1 MSERTS
7 GILEMTFAM
16 SLIGTLGIFVVFSG
30 ESPINV
36 AFWRCMFGAIGL
48 TAICAFKGAF
58 AYKISLNQFLLAML
72 GGIALTT
79 NWVMLFYAIGHAS
92 ISLTTAI
99 YNTQP
104 FMLVCFG
111 ALFFGEQLTLRKLCW
126 LAIAFC
132 GVVLIAQSK
141 PELAYAEG
149 SFAVG
154 VALSIG
160 AAFLWAVAVVATKKL
175 SDVPPH
181 LIALIQ
187 VSTGALMLTP
197 LASFSDLPTE
207 TSAWASLLTLGFV
220 HTAMMYTILYS
231 AVQKLPT
238 HLQGALTFLYPSVAY
253 ATDYLILGQKFGP
266 IQILGIAVIMLAA
279 AGMTLGWRLPFSR
292 RTSPFSHGKI

>member
-1 MSERTS
+1 MTKTTS
-7 GILEMTFAM
+7 GILEMIFAM

-30 ESPINV
+30 ESPITV
-36 AFWRCMFGAIGL
+36 AFWRCLFGAIGL
-48 TAICAFKGAF
+48 AIICVFKDAFT
-58 AYKISLNQFLLAML
+58 YKISPKQFLMAVM

-79 NWVMLFYAIGHAS
+79 NWVMLFSAIGHAS

-111 ALFFGEQLTLRKLCW
+111 ALLFGEQLTRRKLGW
-126 LAIAFC
+126 LAFAFC

-141 PELAYAEG
+141 PELAYAVG
-149 SFAVG
+149 SFPVG

-160 AAFLWAVAVVATKKL
+160 AAFLWAVAVVVTKKL

-187 VSTGALMLTP
+187 VTSGVFLLAP
-197 LASFSDLPTE
+197 LASVSDLPTE
-207 TSAWASLLTLGFV
+207 TSAWASLLVLGLV
-220 HTAMMYTILYS
+220 HTALMYAILYR

-238 HLQGALTFLYPSVAY
+238 HLQGALSFLYPAVAIVC
-253 ATDYLILGQKFGP
+253 DYLVFGQTLGP
-266 IQILGIAVIMLAA
+266 VQILGTAIIIFAA
-279 AGMTLGWRLPFSR
+279 AGMTLGLRMPFLTKR
-292 RTSPFSHGKI
+292 KNTLKAH

>member
-30 ESPINV
+30 ESPVNV
-36 AFWRCMFGAIGL
+36 AFWRCLFGAIGL
-48 TAICAFKGAF
+48 AGICALKKAF
-58 AYKISLNQFLLAML
+58 AYQITLKQFLLAVL

-79 NWVMLFYAIGHAS
+79 NWAMLFTAIGHAS

-111 ALFFGEQLTLRKLCW
+111 ALLFGEHLTLRKICW
-126 LAIAFC
+126 LVVAFC

-141 PELAYAEG
+141 PEFAYAQG
-149 SFAVG
+149 TFAVG

-160 AAFLWAVAVVATKKL
+160 AAFLWAVAVVVTKKL
-175 SDVPPH
+175 NEVPPH

-187 VSTGALMLTP
+187 VTSGAIL
-197 LASFSDLPTE
+197 LAPFADFSNLPAGG
-207 TSAWASLLTLGFV
+207 SAWASLLTLGFV
-220 HTAMMYTILYS
+220 HTAMMYTILYR

-238 HLQGALTFLYPSVAY
+238 HLQGALTFLYPTVAY
-253 ATDYLILGQKFGP
+253 ATDYLVLGQKLGP
-266 IQILGIAVIMLAA
+266 AQLFGIAVIMVAA
-279 AGMTLGWRLPFSR
+279 AGMTLGWRLPFIGKSR
-292 RTSPFSHGKI
+292 ILSHGKT

>member
-30 ESPINV
+30 QSPINV
-36 AFWRCMFGAIGL
+36 AFWRCLFGAIGL
-48 TAICAFKGAF
+48 TVICLIKGAF
-58 AYKISLNQFLLAML
+58 AYKLSLKQVLFAVL
-72 GGIALTT
+72 GGLALTT
-79 NWVMLFYAIGHAS
+79 NWAMLFSAIGHAS

-111 ALFFGEQLTLRKLCW
+111 ALLFGEQLTLRKVCW
-126 LAIAFC
+126 LVLAFC

-141 PELAYAEG
+141 PEFAYAEG

-154 VALSIG
+154 VALAIG
-160 AAFLWAVAVVATKKL
+160 AAFLWAVAVVVTKKL
-175 SDVPPH
+175 REVPPH

-187 VSTGALMLTP
+187 VSTGVLLFAP
-197 LASFSDLPTE
+197 LAGFAELPTAN
-207 TSAWASLLTLGFV
+207 SAWASLLTLGLV
-220 HTAMMYTILYS
+220 HTAIMYSILYS

-238 HLQGALTFLYPSVAY
+238 HLQGALTFLYPIVAY
-253 ATDYLILGQKFGP
+253 ASDYLVLGQKLGP
-266 IQILGIAVIMLAA
+266 MQILGIAIIMLAA
-279 AGMTLGWRLPFSR
+279 AGMTLGWRLPFLSR
-292 RTSPFSHGKI
+292 KKSYLKA